1 MLILML
7 MLGMIYH
14 QIFQEIHLM
23 DGWNCTRG
31 ADWLIAP
38 NSAKEKIR
46 QKTALFDQT
55 TLISAL
61 FDPFLLKIFQLFPA
75 KEEGGLLLPIS
86 AKVFFWQNVFPVGGG
101 VPTSSS
107 SNPLSSF

>member
-1 MLILML
+1 MLILIL

-61 FDPFLLKIFQLFPA
+61 FDPIFLKN
-75 KEEGGLLLPIS
+75 IS
-86 AKVFFWQNVFPVGGG
+86 AFSRQRGGG
-101 VPTSSS
+101 AVTPH
-107 SNPLSSF
+107 FR